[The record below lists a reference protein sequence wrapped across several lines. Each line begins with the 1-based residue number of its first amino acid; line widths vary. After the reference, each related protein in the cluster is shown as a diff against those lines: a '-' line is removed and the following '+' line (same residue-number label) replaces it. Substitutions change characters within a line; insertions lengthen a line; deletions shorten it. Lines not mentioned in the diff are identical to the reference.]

1 MCRRHHPRLPSHRNV
16 VSVVR
21 GIDLTVTDMHYCYDE
36 AMRARIAAN
45 LGSFARTPASAE
57 GLKHAAVAI
66 TLVCD
71 DKGEGAY
78 VLTRRT
84 ASLNS
89 HAGQF
94 ALPGGRIDDGETPIE
109 GALRELREEVN
120 LHLGEDAVLGLLDDY
135 QTQSGYLITPIV
147 VWAGAD
153 AEMEANPQ
161 EVARIHRIT
170 FRELNRPDSP
180 EFVDIPESRRPVIR
194 LLMGDDDALHAPSA
208 AMVYQFREVGLHGR
222 PTRVAHLGEP
232 VWAWR

>member
-1 MCRRHHPRLPSHRNV
+1 MRRWYDPRMPGDRNV
-16 VSVVR
+16 VSVIM
-21 GIDLTVTDMHYCYDE
+21 GIGLTVTDMQYRYDE

-45 LGSFARTPASAE
+45 LGDFTRSPASTE

-120 LHLGEDAVLGLLDDY
+120 LHLTEDAVLGLLDDY

-147 VWAGAD
+147 VWAGTD
-153 AEMEANPQ
+153 ARMEANPQ

-180 EFVDIPESRRPVIR
+180 EFVDIPESGRPVIR

-208 AMVYQFREVGLHGR
+208 ALVYQFREVGLHGR